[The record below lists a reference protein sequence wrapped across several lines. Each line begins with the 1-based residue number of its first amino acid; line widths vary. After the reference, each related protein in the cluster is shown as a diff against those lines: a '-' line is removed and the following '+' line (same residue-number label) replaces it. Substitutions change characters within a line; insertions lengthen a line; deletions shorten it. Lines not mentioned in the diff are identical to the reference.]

1 MQEPDPRSRRIH
13 AGHHLANKQALSRL
27 IPSHVTGLG
36 FDVI

>member
-13 AGHHLANKQALSRL
+13 AGHHLANQQAPARL
-27 IPSHVTGLG
+27 ITGLATEPA